1 MGDAAPRNPEPPA
14 DDCRGV
20 CPPPVSPARSS
31 VVALVAAAL
40 LFVAGCTGTPPG
52 PGPAEPGAGFPLTL
66 EHAFGETTIPARPQR
81 VVALGAADVALA
93 RELGADVVG
102 GLRNAGE
109 SQPQAPYLAPFPDG
123 VLTID
128 ELEPLPLERIAAYR
142 PDVVLAVS
150 SYLVT
155 DRDAYERLSAIAP
168 TVVHRGTLFG
178 ATMQDDA
185 RRIGAALGVPD
196 RAEELIARADRAVAA
211 LRAELPRLAGRSVL
225 VGQARG
231 DVIPVIVDPAN
242 QSTALTRA
250 LGLRL
255 PPTFATD
262 PPAGAGVAPGTV
274 ALSYEEA
281 GRLAEA
287 DLVVMSFPTA
297 ADRRRF
303 EGDPVVA
310 RALSR
315 TTYVPI
321 GLDEAIALQ
330 APNVVSTGWLLD
342 RLRPALDRAAA
353 APATG
358 R

>member
-1 MGDAAPRNPEPPA
+1 MHIPPL
-14 DDCRGV
+14 G
-20 CPPPVSPARSS
+20 PARSS
-31 VVALVAAAL
+31 VVATVVALVVAAML
-40 LFVAGCTGTPPG
+40 LVAGCSAAPQAAG
-52 PGPAEPGAGFPLTL
+52 PQGADAAFPLTL
-66 EHAFGETTIPARPQR
+66 DHAFGTTTIPARPQR
-81 VVALGAADVALA
+81 VVALGSADVAVA
-93 RELGADVVG
+93 RALGADVVG

-123 VLTID
+123 VLTIS

-142 PDVVLAVS
+142 PDVILAVS
-150 SYLVT
+150 SYLMT

-168 TVVHRGTLFG
+168 TVVYRDVLFG
-178 ATMQDDA
+178 APMEDDA
-185 RRIGAALGVPD
+185 RRIGAALGAPE
-196 RAEELIARADRAVAA
+196 RAEELVARADGAVAA
-211 LRAELPRLAGRSVL
+211 LRAELPGLAGRSVL

-250 LGLRL
+250 LGLGL
-255 PPTFATD
+255 PPTFVTD
-262 PPAGAGVAPGTV
+262 PPAGDEVAPGTV

-287 DLVVMSFPTA
+287 DLVVMSFPTP

-303 EGDPVVA
+303 EGNPVVA
-310 RALSR
+310 RALAR

-330 APNVVSTGWLLD
+330 APNVVSAGWLLD
-342 RLRPALDRAAA
+342 RLRPALERVAA